1 MKSITLSRWIYSPK
15 QSLFTLIELLVV
27 IAIIAILASM
37 LLPALNKARETAKK
51 SSCTNNVK
59 QQGLAWTQYFSDY
72 NDAIPA
78 NTGYWG
84 ACGFD
89 IGQNAP
95 GWTGSEDPKTRPLYK
110 YVGNGA
116 ILKCPSDNR
125 DRAVNINGEVWR
137 TAATSYTFNQ
147 FLNNSSYAAKAIGR
161 AGKVK
166 GPGVTILSGEAT
178 MYLFTQS
185 SWAGAQRKFTW
196 HQSGR
201 LTSMILFVDMHVAF
215 TDIQSPTLSSQPKY
229 KWFGDTIIY

>member
-1 MKSITLSRWIYSPK
+1 MKSVTTTFGFYGAK
-15 QSLFTLIELLVV
+15 QKLFTLIELLVV

-37 LLPALNKARETAKK
+37 LLPALGKARETAKK
-51 SSCTNNVK
+51 SACNSNIK
-59 QQGLAWTQYFSDY
+59 QQGLAWAQYFADY
-72 NDAIPA
+72 KDAIPA

-95 GWTGSEDPKTRPLYK
+95 SWTGSENPKTRPLYN

-147 FLNNSSYAAKAIGR
+147 FLNNSSYPTKAIGR

-166 GPGVTILSGEAT
+166 GPSVTILSGEAT

-185 SWAGAQRKFTW
+185 TWAGAQRKFTW

-201 LTSMILFVDMHVAF
+201 LTSMILFVDLHSAF
-215 TDIQSPTLSSQPKY
+215 IDIQNSTLSSQPIY
-229 KWFGDTIIY
+229 KWFGDTMIY